1 MACPAPAGPRP
12 VSCSI
17 WAAMSVRPPK
27 PPFQLTT
34 NRHPGQSWPRMAT
47 KRQQALGAYLAFLT
61 ANPVF
66 SLDDLA
72 KVAGGRDPRARA
84 RERVKYYAET
94 GRVRRLARE
103 LYAAVPAGAQADN
116 YAPDAFLVAAALRA
130 DAVFSHHSALELLG
144 AAHSDWSVC
153 TAYTAGTPTSV
164 RWGLHTARL
173 LAAPASALGTKWST
187 LGVRSVQRAGRT
199 LRVTGPERTLVEG
212 FRQLRWVGGLEELAE
227 SAGGFASLDLK
238 VLREVLAAYDKRSL
252 WAAVGW
258 FLERHAK
265 AFYVTP
271 GVLEEFEK
279 HRPKAR
285 HYLPRGKRG
294 GVFVPR
300 WNLML
305 PPSLVAEGGAGEPLA

>member
-1 MACPAPAGPRP
+1 
-12 VSCSI
+12 
-17 WAAMSVRPPK
+17 
-27 PPFQLTT
+27 
-34 NRHPGQSWPRMAT
+34 MAT
-47 KRQQALGAYLAFLT
+47 KRQHALGVYLAFLT

-103 LYAAVPAGAQADN
+103 LYAAVPAGAQADS

-130 DAVFSHHSALELLG
+130 DAVFSYHSALELLG
-144 AAHSDWSVC
+144 AAHSDWNVC

-164 RWGLHTARL
+164 RWGSHTARL

-212 FRQLRWVGGLEELAE
+212 FRQLRWIGGLEELAE
-227 SAGGFASLDLK
+227 SAGGFASLDLM
-238 VLREVLAAYDKRSL
+238 VLRDVLAAYDKRSL

-285 HYLPRGKRG
+285 HYLPRGMRG
-294 GVFVPR
+294 GAFVPR

-305 PPSLVAEGGAGEPLA
+305 PPSLVAQGGAGEPLA